1 MDTEKEVRVWFG
13 ERGYPFNE
21 KSKLRFKAI
30 GSWLFIHD
38 SLDEY
43 DEVELYP
50 TNSLFVEPY
59 DGWKRKGF
67 SWARNNL
74 LKLIPKEDEIRGN
87 MK

>member
-13 ERGYPFNE
+13 ERGHPFNE
-21 KSKLRFKAI
+21 KSKLRFKSMGHWI
-30 GSWLFIHD
+30 FIHD

-59 DGWKRKGF
+59 EGWKRKGF
-67 SWARNNL
+67 SWAKNNL